1 MRIKPSNDGRLNRL
15 LQIEPNRYMTAYDC
29 LYKLATQ
36 YFVHNNAF
44 ALLERDERG
53 QVWGIYPINYTA
65 VNFLAKPNGE
75 LLTEFSCRNGQK
87 YIFPYTEIIHLRRH
101 YSGNELL
108 GDNNQP
114 LTPALNLAHTQ
125 NEALVTAIK
134 NSANLR
140 GILSFNQVV
149 SENIARQR
157 VKDFVKN
164 YLSIEN
170 SGGVIPSDAAVT
182 FTPLE
187 NKVTTLDAE
196 QTKAIKQKIF
206 DYLGIGE
213 SIVNS
218 TYSENE
224 FAAFYESVI
233 EPLSVQLSLEFTRK
247 IFTDRER
254 AFGNQIVFES
264 GRLQFTN
271 NQTKINLL
279 KELLPMGI
287 LSINQG
293 LEILNLPPIVDGDKR
308 LQSLN
313 YIDSEKAN
321 LYQLGEKSQ

>member
-1 MRIKPSNDGRLNRL
+1 M
-15 LQIEPNRYMTAYDC
+15 
-29 LYKLATQ
+29 
-36 YFVHNNAF
+36 
-44 ALLERDERG
+44 
-53 QVWGIYPINYTA
+53 
-65 VNFLAKPNGE
+65 
-75 LLTEFSCRNGQK
+75 
-87 YIFPYTEIIHLRRH
+87 RRH

-149 SENIARQR
+149 SENKAKQR
-157 VKDFVKN
+157 VRDFVAN
-164 YLSIEN
+164 YLSIDN
-170 SGGVIPSDAAVT
+170 SGGVIPSDAEVT

-196 QTKAIKQKIF
+196 QTQAIKQKIF

-218 TYSENE
+218 TYSEDE